1 MPHVSS
7 DIARKLRRRLQIV
20 TIFCTFYVAV
30 EWIVT
35 LCVITKQKLTVVYCL
50 IECEFNTFFFSFWVR
65 AGRSHPLVYIT
76 VTIVKIVTRNK
87 LNVPEFNCP
96 WPILLFPCGMCG
108 RCKSLN
114 YVEFHV
120 RLQNIRILNCVFL
133 ILRLHYHTCCWKE

>member
-50 IECEFNTFFFSFWVR
+50 IECEFNTFFSHFESGQ
-65 AGRSHPLVYIT
+65 AGARPLVYIT

-96 WPILLFPCGMCG
+96 
-108 RCKSLN
+108 
-114 YVEFHV
+114 
-120 RLQNIRILNCVFL
+120 
-133 ILRLHYHTCCWKE
+133 